1 MLLIKEA
8 QITDV
13 PANTRL
19 LVDENKYCV
28 VVNGTVIVKGAQTKQ
43 MGARSIFRAEGLL
56 YSGEEGCRIIVFGEE
71 QLPENIRQK
80 IIQPPI
86 TENHTEN
93 CKDPQSVTNNLFYE
107 KKVSCPVCGTSFNSR
122 RVRLSKLKLIK
133 QDPDLRMH
141 YQELNPL
148 LYNVTICP
156 ECSYANL
163 NQDFERVSS
172 VRRPLNLNAEK
183 RRSDSKQLTES
194 EMAAENYQLVL
205 QCLEKIGSPA
215 DKLARIYLY
224 LAWLYEDSGDET
236 TGREMRQKALTY
248 YKKAYSTS
256 SAINSS
262 QLHQITYL
270 IAELSSQLGNK
281 KDAYDF
287 FQRLIREKD
296 AASWLVRLARERL
309 YDLRKRV

>member
-8 QITDV
+8 QVTDV

-19 LVDENKYCV
+19 LINDNKYCV
-28 VVNGTVIVKGAQTKQ
+28 VINGTVIVKGAQTKQ
-43 MGARSIFRAEGLL
+43 MCERSIFRAEGLL
-56 YSGEEGCRIIVFGEE
+56 YSGEEGCRIIVFREE

-80 IIQPPI
+80 IIQPSI

-93 CKDPQSVTNNLFYE
+93 RKEPQSDTNSLFYD

-122 RVRLSKLKLIK
+122 QIRFSKLKLIK

-141 YQELNPL
+141 YQELDPL

-163 NQDFERVSS
+163 TQDFDKISS
-172 VRRPLNLNAEK
+172 VRQPLNLNAEK
-183 RRSDSKQLTES
+183 GRSDNIQLTEV
-194 EMAAENYQLVL
+194 EMAVENYLLVL
-205 QCLEKIGSPA
+205 QCLEKLGSPP

-224 LAWLYEDSGDET
+224 LAWLYEDSGNET
-236 TGREMRQKALTY
+236 KGREMRLEALTY
-248 YKKAYSTS
+248 YKQAYSTS
-256 SAINSS
+256 SAMDSS
-262 QLHQITYL
+262 QIHQITYL

-281 KDAYDF
+281 KDAYNF
-287 FQRLIREKD
+287 FQLLIREKD
-296 AASWLVRLARERL
+296 AAPWLVKLARERL